1 MSVDFKVSEIIDK
14 VFAGFKKITPALIV
28 LDIVASCILFLPKSF
43 LSIVGMQNMPGVWRT
58 ICGIIFLFSTA
69 LIVVILL
76 SPLVEK
82 LKWQHREKQLWIQRE
97 KEWTSLPKDSK
108 IVVCALLSE
117 PSRSG
122 YLIGTSAVTA
132 YLINKNY
139 IFRPQQHVNVNFSD
153 VAHQQYVYCLQPW
166 VIDLYEKKPDLFDMS
181 SVEPGLLSPTDEDA
195 LY

>member
-1 MSVDFKVSEIIDK
+1 MSVDLKVSEIIDK

-43 LSIVGMQNMPGVWRT
+43 LSVVGMQNMPGVWRT

-108 IVVCALLSE
+108 IVVCALLAE
-117 PSRSG
+117 PSKSG

-132 YLINKNY
+132 YLFSKGF
-139 IFRPQQHVNVNFSD
+139 IFRPQQHVNID
-153 VAHQQYVYCLQPW
+153 YEDLAHQRFVYCLSIW

-181 SVEPGLLSPTDEDA
+181 SIDQGLVQPTDEDD
-195 LY
+195 YY